1 MTFEERAYK
10 LGLHP
15 GPLKQDELLNTL
27 TDEEKEKLQECLNY
41 IKELTEADSVGVIL
55 KSISVN
61 GRCDYVIE
69 LNNSKGW

>member
-1 MTFEERAYK
+1 MTFKERAYQ

-27 TDEEKEKLQECLNY
+27 TDEEVEKLQECLNY
-41 IKELTEADSVGVIL
+41 IRELTGSDSVGVIL
-55 KSISVN
+55 KRIYAN

-69 LNNSKGW
+69 LSNSKGI